1 MSETHYL
8 GIGYRWIH
16 YRIMAV
22 KMLYVIDRSDMFSQV
37 SWLRPVD
44 IAILEILGS
53 PLKLALNPAAI
64 AKNIDY
70 SPNYVGQ
77 RTELLF
83 ECGLLTI
90 DEESGPY
97 YSITDLGEEVLDRE
111 IDPAELEKLGPDR

>member
-1 MSETHYL
+1 
-8 GIGYRWIH
+8 
-16 YRIMAV
+16 MAV